1 MPVRMRAQLTF
12 WACFWAGYALSL
24 TLPRM
29 SSPSKEIPDAVS
41 SQ

>member
-12 WACFWAGYALSL
+12 WACFWAGYGLAALANKL
-24 TLPRM
+24 
-29 SSPSKEIPDAVS
+29 SPSKEIPDAVS